1 MQNSMLMFTFHFRSE
16 IPCLG
21 QFGPKNQNCQLKVKL
36 DTQTNS
42 NMLNSMM
49 LFTFFV
55 FDGNRT
61 SQANLVEIVNIYSLR
76 RNLIP
81 RLIPLCRIQ
90 WQCFHLFLFQSETL
104 FLGKFGLKC
113 QNCEFKAKFGSQY
126 WYSQI
131 PHRSARVSSTF
142 CRWHMLRFNASYKGE
157 KPFLPI
163 LKLQPPLV

>member
-1 MQNSMLMFTFHFRSE
+1 
-16 IPCLG
+16 
-21 QFGPKNQNCQLKVKL
+21 
-36 DTQTNS
+36 
-42 NMLNSMM
+42 MM
-49 LFTFFV
+49 LFTFFI

-61 SQANLVEIVNIYSLR
+61 SWANLVEIVNIYSLR

-113 QNCEFKAKFGSQY
+113 QNCEFKAKFGSQN

-131 PHRSARVSSTF
+131 PHRSTRVSSTF
-142 CRWHMLRFNASYKGE
+142 CRWHMLRFDASYKEG
-157 KPFLPI
+157 KPFLPV
-163 LKLQPPLV
+163 LKLLVLTCVICCDQRLFFPDSVMFKDFLFLSVL